1 MLKEKK
7 ELKLYYSISEV
18 AEEIGVSETLLR
30 FWEKEFPELKPKR
43 AGRGIRQY
51 TKEDIAQ
58 LKLIYHLVKER
69 GMTLTGAR
77 KRLKDN
83 REGTERNFELVDRLQ
98 AIRKQLVGMR
108 DALDAFTYNQVE
120 ELKERIISPLP
131 PESPA

>member
-83 REGTERNFELVDRLQ
+83 REGAERNFELVDRLQ

-108 DALDAFTYNQVE
+108 DALDAFTYDQVE
-120 ELKERIISPLP
+120 ELKERITSPLP